1 MERKI
6 VMNYTKPDM
15 QILIWEDDMLPITQ
29 VSGQIS
35 EGDSFVGDI
44 DEDGLLPEE

>member
-29 VSGQIS
+29 VS
-35 EGDSFVGDI
+35 EGDPFGDL
-44 DEDGLLPEE
+44 DAGGLPEE